1 MNEFEA
7 DIFSGVI
14 DYMHNDKCSITYET
28 LPGLLCAATYYELPD
43 LRLSCLN
50 RRDDVITVSTVSML
64 GRYTV
69 YLINF
74 KKAGKP
80 VVFI

>member
-14 DYMHNDKCSITYET
+14 DYIHNDKCGITSET

-50 RRDDVITVSTVSML
+50 RRDDLITITTVSICPTCLSQA
-64 GRYTV
+64 
-69 YLINF
+69 F
-74 KKAGKP
+74 H
-80 VVFI
+80 